1 MCINLSFLDRMFL
14 FFNICQRSL
23 AFSSGRMYPQSRIS
37 YTLLGTYDTYHTFV
51 LWYLVRYLVLSVHV
65 LLTAILVY
73 RGMYIDLYE
82 QLNNL
87 K

>member
-1 MCINLSFLDRMFL
+1 
-14 FFNICQRSL
+14 
-23 AFSSGRMYPQSRIS
+23 MYPQSRIS
-37 YTLLGTYDTYHTFV
+37 YTLLGTYDTYDTFV

-65 LLTAILVY
+65 LTAILVY

-87 K
+87 I